1 MQKLWQLKDS
11 EQPYSM
17 VSYCRLCRP
26 AFFWSKVSPF
36 REKQIK
42 APENML
48 KIISLKNNL
57 KYSRFQYK

>member
-26 AFFWSKVSPF
+26 AFFWRKVSPF

-42 APENML
+42 APESMF
-48 KIISLKNNL
+48 KIISLKNKL
-57 KYSRFQYK
+57 KYARFQYK

>member
-17 VSYCRLCRP
+17 VSYCRVSRP
-26 AFFWSKVSPF
+26 AFFWSKVSSF

-42 APENML
+42 ASENMS
-48 KIISLKNNL
+48 KIISLKNKL
-57 KYSRFQYK
+57 KYARFQYK

>member
-1 MQKLWQLKDS
+1 MQKLWQLKDT

-26 AFFWSKVSPF
+26 AFFGSKVSPF

-42 APENML
+42 KAPENMFNFYVFL
-48 KIISLKNNL
+48 KK
-57 KYSRFQYK
+57 